1 MFTLQTLIPEIIIIL
16 ALAGIIMIAA
26 KKFPEVAKIK
36 VENKNKEKSLFQ
48 KAGKSIID
56 FSVSVA
62 KAVFARIAN
71 LKNLKDKIK
80 KEEKKDV
87 DNISR
92 PRQELRKLILNRPKS
107 KPKVLPIAKTET
119 KSPISLR
126 AKAEL
131 LTGKKEYK
139 EAEKV
144 YLELIKKDPRDIVA
158 YKGLGKIYF
167 IQQILSDA
175 QSAYE
180 QAVKLNPDD
189 LESQTEIYKIR
200 NLKKDLSIRGRK

>member
-16 ALAGIIMIAA
+16 ALAGIIVIVAR
-26 KKFPEVAKIK
+26 KFPEVAKIK

-56 FSVSVA
+56 FSVSIMQ
-62 KAVFARIAN
+62 AVFAKIVN
-71 LKNLKDKIK
+71 LRNLKDKIK
-80 KEEKKDV
+80 KED
-87 DNISR
+87 SR
-92 PRQELRKLILNRPKS
+92 EDSASVQEVRKLIINRPKS
-107 KPKVLPIAKTET
+107 VSAVRPISKTET

-144 YLELIKKDPRDIVA
+144 YLELIKKDSKDIVA

-180 QAVKLNPDD
+180 QAVKLNPND

-200 NLKKDLSIRGRK
+200 NLKKDLSIRRK

>member
-16 ALAGIIMIAA
+16 ALAGIIVIVAR
-26 KKFPEVAKIK
+26 KFPEVAKIK

-62 KAVFARIAN
+62 KAVFSKIAN

-80 KEEKKDV
+80 KEEKKDIEV
-87 DNISR
+87 NN
-92 PRQELRKLILNRPKS
+92 PKQELRKLFINRPKS
-107 KPKVLPIAKTET
+107 TPKVLPIAKTEV

-200 NLKKDLSIRGRK
+200 NLKKDLSIRKK